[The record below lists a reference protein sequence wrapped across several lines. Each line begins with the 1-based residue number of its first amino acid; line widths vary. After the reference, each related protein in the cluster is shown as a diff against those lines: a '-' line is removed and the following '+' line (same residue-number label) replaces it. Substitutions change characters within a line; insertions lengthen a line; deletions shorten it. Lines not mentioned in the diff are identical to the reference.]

1 MHHRQQLNEG
11 LGYKDMEG
19 MMKPTVHIDEFSSKM
34 GEDADVIVVSFF
46 VRDKQAAKDLMNWFE
61 KGYDFV
67 LDADQS
73 PGEIKPNRYLVYL
86 EMRRRNAAPGQIDEI
101 LRDLNTLT
109 EYEPD
114 DWIMVYKKKKHE
126 WSPETFAELVPLT
139 PNEYRA
145 RTEGDL
151 NEMRIKS
158 AKIYKLCNP
167 QLVYYNFIYTKYNLS
182 LASRL
187 NVSKRRLYVSA
198 NSFTTSKVHGNISTY
213 GPVLCVIP
221 GLARR

>member
-1 MHHRQQLNEG
+1 MKKEQMQHNNNFNNPQQPPQPQRHRQLNEG

-73 PGEIKPNRYLVYL
+73 PGEIKPNRFLVYL

-151 NEMRIKS
+151 NEMRIAAGLDVK
-158 AKIYKLCNP
+158 P
-167 QLVYYNFIYTKYNLS
+167 IYTK
-182 LASRL
+182 
-187 NVSKRRLYVSA
+187 VSKDLQAMQSA
-198 NSFTTSKVHGNISTY
+198 AGI
-213 GPVLCVIP
+213 L
-221 GLARR
+221 

>member
-1 MHHRQQLNEG
+1 MTLMQKISTKINTKMKRKQMQHNNNFNSPQQPPQPQRRQLNEG

-101 LRDLNTLT
+101 LHDLNTLT

-114 DWIMVYKKKKHE
+114 DWIMVYKKQKHE

-139 PNEYRA
+139 PNEYRE

-151 NEMRIKS
+151 NEMRIAAGLDVK
-158 AKIYKLCNP
+158 P
-167 QLVYYNFIYTKYNLS
+167 IYTK
-182 LASRL
+182 
-187 NVSKRRLYVSA
+187 VSKDLQA
-198 NSFTTSKVHGNISTY
+198 MQAAAGI
-213 GPVLCVIP
+213 L
-221 GLARR
+221 

>member
-1 MHHRQQLNEG
+1 MKRKQMQHNNNFNSPQRRQQLNEG

-101 LRDLNTLT
+101 LNDLNTLT

-114 DWIMVYKKKKHE
+114 DWIMVYKKQKHE
-126 WSPETFAELVPLT
+126 WSPETFAKLVPLT
-139 PNEYRA
+139 PNEYRE

-151 NEMRIKS
+151 NEMRIAAGLDVK
-158 AKIYKLCNP
+158 P
-167 QLVYYNFIYTKYNLS
+167 IYTK
-182 LASRL
+182 
-187 NVSKRRLYVSA
+187 VSKDLQA
-198 NSFTTSKVHGNISTY
+198 MQAAAGI
-213 GPVLCVIP
+213 L
-221 GLARR
+221 

>member
-1 MHHRQQLNEG
+1 MKRKQMQHNNNFNSPPQPPQPQRRQQLNEG

-114 DWIMVYKKKKHE
+114 DWVMVYKKQKHE

-151 NEMRIKS
+151 NEMRIAAGLDVK
-158 AKIYKLCNP
+158 P
-167 QLVYYNFIYTKYNLS
+167 IYTK
-182 LASRL
+182 
-187 NVSKRRLYVSA
+187 VSKDLQAMQSA
-198 NSFTTSKVHGNISTY
+198 AGI
-213 GPVLCVIP
+213 L
-221 GLARR
+221 

>member
-1 MHHRQQLNEG
+1 
-11 LGYKDMEG
+11 MEG

-46 VRDKQAAKDLMNWFE
+46 VRDKQAAKDLMTWFE

-86 EMRRRNAAPGQIDEI
+86 EMRRRNAAAKQIQEI
-101 LRDLNTLT
+101 LDDLGTLT

-114 DWIMVYKKKKHE
+114 DWIMVYQKQKHE
-126 WSPETFAELVPLT
+126 WNPETFAKLVPLT
-139 PNEYRA
+139 PNEYRE

-151 NEMRIKS
+151 NEMRVAAGLNTKPVYKVLDPALKS
-158 AKIYKLCNP
+158 IQAAAGIL
-167 QLVYYNFIYTKYNLS
+167 
-182 LASRL
+182 
-187 NVSKRRLYVSA
+187 
-198 NSFTTSKVHGNISTY
+198 
-213 GPVLCVIP
+213 
-221 GLARR
+221 

>member
-1 MHHRQQLNEG
+1 MQHNNNFNSPQQPPLRRQQLKEG

-101 LRDLNTLT
+101 LKDLNTLT

-114 DWIMVYKKKKHE
+114 DWIMVYKKQKHE

-151 NEMRIKS
+151 NEMRIAAGLDVK
-158 AKIYKLCNP
+158 P
-167 QLVYYNFIYTKYNLS
+167 IYTK
-182 LASRL
+182 
-187 NVSKRRLYVSA
+187 VSKDLQA
-198 NSFTTSKVHGNISTY
+198 MQAAAGI
-213 GPVLCVIP
+213 L
-221 GLARR
+221 

>member
-1 MHHRQQLNEG
+1 MKRKQMQHNNNFNSPQQPQQPQRRQLNEG

-101 LRDLNTLT
+101 LKDLNTLT

-114 DWIMVYKKKKHE
+114 DWIMVYKKQKHE

-151 NEMRIKS
+151 NEMRIAAGLDVK
-158 AKIYKLCNP
+158 P
-167 QLVYYNFIYTKYNLS
+167 IYTK
-182 LASRL
+182 
-187 NVSKRRLYVSA
+187 VSKDLQA
-198 NSFTTSKVHGNISTY
+198 MQAAAGI
-213 GPVLCVIP
+213 L
-221 GLARR
+221 

>member
-1 MHHRQQLNEG
+1 MQHNNNFNSPQRRQQLNEG

-19 MMKPTVHIDEFSSKM
+19 MMKPTMHIDEFSSKM

-101 LRDLNTLT
+101 LNDLNTLT

-114 DWIMVYKKKKHE
+114 DWIMVYKNQKHE
-126 WSPETFAELVPLT
+126 WSPETFAKLVPLT
-139 PNEYRA
+139 PNEYRE
-145 RTEGDL
+145 RTDGDL
-151 NEMRIKS
+151 NEMRIAAGLDVK
-158 AKIYKLCNP
+158 P
-167 QLVYYNFIYTKYNLS
+167 IYTK
-182 LASRL
+182 
-187 NVSKRRLYVSA
+187 VSKDLQA
-198 NSFTTSKVHGNISTY
+198 MQAAAGI
-213 GPVLCVIP
+213 L
-221 GLARR
+221 

>member
-1 MHHRQQLNEG
+1 MQHNNNFNNPQQRRRQLNEG

-101 LRDLNTLT
+101 LKDLNTLT
-109 EYEPD
+109 EYESD

-139 PNEYRA
+139 PNEYRE

-151 NEMRIKS
+151 NEMRIAAGLDVK
-158 AKIYKLCNP
+158 P
-167 QLVYYNFIYTKYNLS
+167 IYTKI
-182 LASRL
+182 
-187 NVSKRRLYVSA
+187 SKDLQA
-198 NSFTTSKVHGNISTY
+198 MQAAAGI
-213 GPVLCVIP
+213 L
-221 GLARR
+221 

>member
-1 MHHRQQLNEG
+1 MQHNNNFNSPQQPHRPLNEG

-101 LRDLNTLT
+101 LTDLNTLT

-114 DWIMVYKKKKHE
+114 DWIMVYKQKKHE
-126 WSPETFAELVPLT
+126 WSPETFAKLVPLT
-139 PNEYRA
+139 PNEYRE

-151 NEMRIKS
+151 NEMRIAAGLDVK
-158 AKIYKLCNP
+158 P
-167 QLVYYNFIYTKYNLS
+167 IYTK
-182 LASRL
+182 
-187 NVSKRRLYVSA
+187 VSKDLQA
-198 NSFTTSKVHGNISTY
+198 MQAAAGI
-213 GPVLCVIP
+213 L
-221 GLARR
+221 

>member
-1 MHHRQQLNEG
+1 MQHNNNFNNPQLNEG

-46 VRDKQAAKDLMNWFE
+46 VRNKQAAKDLMNWFE

-73 PGEIKPNRYLVYL
+73 PGEIKPNRYLVYI

-101 LRDLNTLT
+101 LRDLDTLT

-114 DWIMVYKKKKHE
+114 DWIMVYKKQKYQ
-126 WSPETFAELVPLT
+126 WNPETFAKLVPLT

-151 NEMRIKS
+151 NEMRIAAGLDVK
-158 AKIYKLCNP
+158 P
-167 QLVYYNFIYTKYNLS
+167 IYTK
-182 LASRL
+182 
-187 NVSKRRLYVSA
+187 VSQDLQA
-198 NSFTTSKVHGNISTY
+198 MQAAAGI
-213 GPVLCVIP
+213 L
-221 GLARR
+221 

>member
-1 MHHRQQLNEG
+1 MQHNNNFNNPQQRRRQLNEG

-86 EMRRRNAAPGQIDEI
+86 EMRRRNAAPGQIDDI
-101 LRDLNTLT
+101 LKDLNTLT

-126 WSPETFAELVPLT
+126 WSPETFAKLVPLT

-151 NEMRIKS
+151 NEMRIAAGLDVK
-158 AKIYKLCNP
+158 P
-167 QLVYYNFIYTKYNLS
+167 IYTK
-182 LASRL
+182 
-187 NVSKRRLYVSA
+187 VSQDLQA
-198 NSFTTSKVHGNISTY
+198 MQAAAGI
-213 GPVLCVIP
+213 L
-221 GLARR
+221 

>member
-1 MHHRQQLNEG
+1 MKRTQMQHNNNFNNPQQPRRQLNEG

-101 LRDLNTLT
+101 LKDLNTLT

-114 DWIMVYKKKKHE
+114 DWVMVYKKKKHE
-126 WSPETFAELVPLT
+126 WSPETFAKLVPLT
-139 PNEYRA
+139 PNEYRE

-151 NEMRIKS
+151 NEMRIAAGLDVK
-158 AKIYKLCNP
+158 P
-167 QLVYYNFIYTKYNLS
+167 IYTK
-182 LASRL
+182 
-187 NVSKRRLYVSA
+187 VSKDLQA
-198 NSFTTSKVHGNISTY
+198 MQAAAGI
-213 GPVLCVIP
+213 L
-221 GLARR
+221 

>member
-1 MHHRQQLNEG
+1 MQHNNNFNSPQRRQQFNEG

-101 LRDLNTLT
+101 LNDLNTLT

-114 DWIMVYKKKKHE
+114 DWIMVYKKQKHE
-126 WSPETFAELVPLT
+126 WSPETFAKLVPLT
-139 PNEYRA
+139 PNEYRE

-151 NEMRIKS
+151 NEMRIAAGLDVK
-158 AKIYKLCNP
+158 P
-167 QLVYYNFIYTKYNLS
+167 IYTK
-182 LASRL
+182 
-187 NVSKRRLYVSA
+187 VSKDLQA
-198 NSFTTSKVHGNISTY
+198 MQAAAGI
-213 GPVLCVIP
+213 L
-221 GLARR
+221 

>member
-1 MHHRQQLNEG
+1 MQHNNNFNNPQQPPQPQRHRQLNEG

-73 PGEIKPNRYLVYL
+73 PGEIKPNRFLVYL

-151 NEMRIKS
+151 NEMRIAAGLDVK
-158 AKIYKLCNP
+158 P
-167 QLVYYNFIYTKYNLS
+167 IYTK
-182 LASRL
+182 
-187 NVSKRRLYVSA
+187 VSKDLQAMQSA
-198 NSFTTSKVHGNISTY
+198 AGI
-213 GPVLCVIP
+213 L
-221 GLARR
+221 

>member
-1 MHHRQQLNEG
+1 MKRKQMQHNNNFNNPQQRRRQLNEG

-86 EMRRRNAAPGQIDEI
+86 EMRRRNSAPGQIDEI
-101 LRDLNTLT
+101 LKDLNTLT

-139 PNEYRA
+139 PNEYRE

-151 NEMRIKS
+151 NEMRIAAGLDVK
-158 AKIYKLCNP
+158 P
-167 QLVYYNFIYTKYNLS
+167 IYTK
-182 LASRL
+182 
-187 NVSKRRLYVSA
+187 VSKDLQA
-198 NSFTTSKVHGNISTY
+198 MQAAAGI
-213 GPVLCVIP
+213 L
-221 GLARR
+221 

>member
-1 MHHRQQLNEG
+1 MQHNNNFNNPQQRRRQLNEG

-101 LRDLNTLT
+101 LKDLNTLT

-126 WSPETFAELVPLT
+126 WSPETFAKLVPLT
-139 PNEYRA
+139 PNEYRE

-151 NEMRIKS
+151 NEMRIAAGLDVK
-158 AKIYKLCNP
+158 P
-167 QLVYYNFIYTKYNLS
+167 IYTK
-182 LASRL
+182 
-187 NVSKRRLYVSA
+187 VSKDLQA
-198 NSFTTSKVHGNISTY
+198 MQAAAGI
-213 GPVLCVIP
+213 L
-221 GLARR
+221 